1 MNISNNDF
9 ETISF
14 CSNLVINK
22 GVFDD
27 NPLAILV
34 LERTV
39 KEIADKKSKISKN
52 SMATVYASLQITK
65 DLITNKFED
74 VQLDFAEH
82 RESSNHADSID
93 SLSSRLE
100 KQFGFTSDIE

>member
-1 MNISNNDF
+1 MNISNKDF

-27 NPLAILV
+27 DPLAILI

-39 KEIADKKSKISKN
+39 KEIASKKSKISRN

-65 DLITNKFED
+65 DLIANTFED
-74 VQLDFAEH
+74 AQLDFVEH
-82 RESSNHADSID
+82 REASKHADHID
-93 SLSSRLE
+93 LLASRLE
-100 KQFGFTSDIE
+100 KEFSFTSDIE